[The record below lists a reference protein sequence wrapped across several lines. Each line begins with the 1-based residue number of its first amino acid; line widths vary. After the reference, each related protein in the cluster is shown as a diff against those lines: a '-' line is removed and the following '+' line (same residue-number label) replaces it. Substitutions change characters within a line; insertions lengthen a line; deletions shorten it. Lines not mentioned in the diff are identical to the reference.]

1 VRLTDTLSGEKKEL
15 VPVDPAGGVRM
26 YVCGLTPY
34 SRAHVGHALKAVVF
48 DVLRRFL
55 EWRGYTVRH
64 VENFTDIDDK
74 LIERANALGV
84 TVGELAEENIR
95 DYLANLH
102 RLNVLPATLYPRVTE
117 FVPEIIRFIEGLIAK
132 GHAYEAGGDV
142 YFRVRSWPGYGK
154 LSHRRIDELKAGARV
169 DPLERKDDPL
179 DFALWKSA
187 KPGEPSWPSPWGPGR
202 PGWHIECSVMAYHT
216 LGEQIDIHGGGA
228 DLIFPHHENEIAQ
241 TEALTGKPFAAI
253 WVHNALLQLSGEK
266 MSKSLGYVVTI
277 GEALDRWGP
286 DAFRLF
292 VLTSHYRTPATFS
305 DEAMEAARSG
315 AERLREAALA
325 PSAAGPPLELPL
337 EELRERFTAAME
349 DDLTTP
355 RALAVLFELAREIN
369 RGRAEGRDTAAA
381 QGLLRELAG
390 VLGLTLQEP
399 PRRRQDAAPFIDL
412 LVEVRSTLRAA
423 KQYAL
428 ADRIRSRLAELG
440 IELHDTPEGTTW
452 RER

>member
-1 VRLTDTLSGEKKEL
+1 MRLVDTLTGEKKPLEPL
-15 VPVDPAGGVRM
+15 DPGGGVRM

-55 EWRGYTVRH
+55 EWRGYRVRH
-64 VENFTDIDDK
+64 IENFTDIDDK
-74 LIERANALGV
+74 LIERANVLGV
-84 TVGELAEENIR
+84 SVGELAEEHI
-95 DYLANLH
+95 DEYLRSLH
-102 RLNVLPATLYPRVTE
+102 RLNVLPATAYPRVTE
-117 FVPEIIRFIEGLIAK
+117 YVSQIVEFVEQLVAR
-132 GHAYEAGGDV
+132 GHAYVAGGDV
-142 YFRVRSWPGYGK
+142 YFRVRSFPGYGK

-179 DFALWKSA
+179 DFALWKGA

-216 LGEQIDIHGGGA
+216 LGEQLDIHGGGA
-228 DLIFPHHENEIAQ
+228 DLIFPHHENESAQ
-241 TEALTGKPFAAI
+241 TEALTGKPLADI
-253 WVHNALLQLSGEK
+253 WVHNALLQMSGEK
-266 MSKSLGYVVTI
+266 MSKSVGNVVLI
-277 GEALDRWGP
+277 SEALDRWGT

-305 DEAMEAARSG
+305 EEAMEAARAG

-325 PSAAGPPLELPL
+325 PSPEGEPFELPL
-337 EELRERFTAAME
+337 EALRQRFIAAME
-349 DDLTTP
+349 DDLNTP

-369 RGRAEGRDTAAA
+369 RGRAGGQDTAPA
-381 QGLLRELAG
+381 QALLRELAG

-399 PRRRQDAAPFIDL
+399 PHRQRAAAPFIDL
-412 LVEVRSTLRAA
+412 LVEIRSELRAQ
-423 KQYAL
+423 KQFAL
-428 ADRIRSRLAELG
+428 ADRIRARLGELG
-440 IELHDTPEGTTW
+440 VELHDTPEGTTW

>member
-1 VRLTDTLSGEKKEL
+1 MRLLDTLSGEKKQL
-15 VPVDPAGGVRM
+15 DPLDSTGGVRM

-55 EWRGYTVRH
+55 EWRGSRVRH
-64 VENFTDIDDK
+64 IENFTDVDDK

-84 TVGELAEENIR
+84 SVAELAEEHIDEYMR
-95 DYLANLH
+95 SLH
-102 RLNVLPATLYPRVTE
+102 KLNVLPATAYPRVTE
-117 FVPEIIRFIEGLIAK
+117 FIPQIVEFIEQLVARGY
-132 GHAYEAGGDV
+132 AYVAGGDV
-142 YFRVRSWPGYGK
+142 YFRVRSFSGYGK

-179 DFALWKSA
+179 DFALWKGA

-216 LGEQIDIHGGGA
+216 LGDQLDIHGGGA

-253 WVHNALLQLSGEK
+253 WVHNALLQMSGEK
-266 MSKSLGYVVTI
+266 MSKSVGNVVPI
-277 GEALDRWGP
+277 AEALDRWGS

-305 DEAMEAARSG
+305 EEAMEAARTG

-325 PSAAGPPLELPL
+325 PTRSGEALPLPL
-337 EELRERFTAAME
+337 EELRQRFIAAME
-349 DDLTTP
+349 DDLNTP
-355 RALAVLFELAREIN
+355 RALAVLFELARDIN
-369 RGRAEGRDTAAA
+369 RGRNEGHDTAAA
-381 QGLLRELAG
+381 QGLLRELAE
-390 VLGLTLQEP
+390 VLGFTLQEP
-399 PRRRQDAAPFIDL
+399 PQRQRAAAPFIDL
-412 LVEVRSTLRAA
+412 LVEIRSELRSQ
-423 KQYAL
+423 KQFAL
-428 ADRIRSRLAELG
+428 ADRIRARLGELG
-440 IELHDTPEGTTW
+440 VELHDTPEGTTW

>member
-1 VRLTDTLSGEKKEL
+1 
-15 VPVDPAGGVRM
+15 
-26 YVCGLTPY
+26 
-34 SRAHVGHALKAVVF
+34 
-48 DVLRRFL
+48 
-55 EWRGYTVRH
+55 
-64 VENFTDIDDK
+64 
-74 LIERANALGV
+74 
-84 TVGELAEENIR
+84 
-95 DYLANLH
+95 
-102 RLNVLPATLYPRVTE
+102 
-117 FVPEIIRFIEGLIAK
+117 
-132 GHAYEAGGDV
+132 
-142 YFRVRSWPGYGK
+142 
-154 LSHRRIDELKAGARV
+154 
-169 DPLERKDDPL
+169 
-179 DFALWKSA
+179 
-187 KPGEPSWPSPWGPGR
+187 
-202 PGWHIECSVMAYHT
+202 
-216 LGEQIDIHGGGA
+216 
-228 DLIFPHHENEIAQ
+228 
-241 TEALTGKPFAAI
+241 
-253 WVHNALLQLSGEK
+253 
-266 MSKSLGYVVTI
+266 

-286 DAFRLF
+286 DAFRVF

-325 PSAAGPPLELPL
+325 PSPAGPPLELPL